1 MSAGEVGAGTGP
13 VRGQD
18 RPPAHNA
25 ALAAVAEIVGKLSTL
40 AWTVVAARVL
50 TQQEFGAFNLALAL
64 ALIASAVAEGGFDP
78 VLIQRASRDRRRLST
93 FHTQAIAWQVGI
105 AIPVFAIA
113 AAAVWL
119 ARSEAE
125 VRTAIVLVLAA
136 LFLDLWS
143 DTARASA
150 AAARDQARVSGALA
164 LQRIAAAVLMIPALA
179 AGFGL
184 TGMAAAF
191 LMSSVVGWIAHVR
204 AVATLGVAFCWRTL
218 DRRGMWAFGR
228 GSWTLALSALV
239 AIALFRVDAVLLAV
253 LKGDEAV
260 GQYAAAYRL
269 FETMLFLTFAV
280 VAAVAPLMNARAD
293 DRAEVARLSELIVVV
308 LSFVYAPF
316 VAVFLTEGR
325 AVLELLYGAR
335 YEGATAAVHWLAL
348 TPPAYAV
355 AAMTGA
361 ALVALERTRGIFLG
375 AVVALVVNVTLNL
388 VLIPS
393 LGGTAAALATSAA
406 YATEAAIGVV
416 LVARRLPHLRIVAPF
431 LETLAVAAVTGVLLE
446 VSPLPVYV
454 EVPLAGAVY
463 VALWLGLVRT
473 RRPERLAAVRTLL
486 LRGPAP
492 A

>member
-1 MSAGEVGAGTGP
+1 MNAPAVGVGTGP
-13 VRGQD
+13 ERAQD
-18 RPPAHNA
+18 RPPAHNV
-25 ALAAVAEIVGKLSTL
+25 AVAAIADIVGKLSTL

-50 TQQEFGAFNLALAL
+50 TQEQFGAFNLVLAL
-64 ALIASAVAEGGFDP
+64 ALIASAFAEGGFDP
-78 VLIQRASRDRRRLST
+78 VLVRRASRDRRRLST

-105 AIPVFAIA
+105 AIPVFAVA
-113 AAAVWL
+113 AGAVWL
-119 ARSEAE
+119 ARSGAE
-125 VRTAIVLVLAA
+125 VRTAIVLVLGAV
-136 LFLDLWS
+136 FLDLWS

-150 AAARDQARVSGALA
+150 AAARNQARVSGALA
-164 LQRIAAAVLMIPALA
+164 LQRIAAAALMIPALA
-179 AGFGL
+179 AGLGL

-191 LMSSVVGWIAHVR
+191 LVASAIGWIAHVR
-204 AVATLGVAFCWRTL
+204 ALASLGVAFRWRAL

-228 GSWTLALSALV
+228 GTWTLALSSLL
-239 AIALFRVDAVLLAV
+239 AIALFRVDAVLLGA

-269 FETMLFLTFAV
+269 FETVLFLTFAV
-280 VAAVAPLMNARAD
+280 VGAVAPLMNARAD

-316 VAVFLTEGR
+316 VAVCLTEGR

-361 ALVALERTRGIFLG
+361 TLVALERTTGIFIG
-375 AVVALVVNVTLNL
+375 ALIALAVNVTLNL

-393 LGGTAAALATSAA
+393 LGGTAAALATTVA
-406 YATEAAIGVV
+406 YAIEAAIGVA
-416 LVARRLPHLRIVAPF
+416 LVARLVPRLRIVAPF
-431 LETLAVAAVTGVLLE
+431 VETLAVAAVTGVLLE
-446 VSPLPVYV
+446 VSPLPVFV
-454 EVPLAGAVY
+454 EVPLAAAVY

-486 LRGPAP
+486 LRGSA
-492 A
+492 AG